1 MRRHAALLR
10 DAPSAHPA
18 LFAAPSREKCVLF
31 PIKTPICTRA
41 DTRVRETGNKKT
53 AHKDPLVQQYATDL
67 GANLRR
73 LRKGQGL
80 SQERLGLMIG
90 SWHSRISN
98 IERGKVIVSFPDA
111 VKLCRALGADP
122 EELIDLSTL
131 TLADY
136 PEPADGPAPL

>member
-1 MRRHAALLR
+1 MRLISNKNANLYSSGYK
-10 DAPSAHPA
+10 DEYPSGYP
-18 LFAAPSREKCVLF
+18 FAMG
-31 PIKTPICTRA
+31 
-41 DTRVRETGNKKT
+41 ETGNKKT

-136 PEPADGPAPL
+136 PEPADGHAPL

>member
-1 MRRHAALLR
+1 MRLISNKNANLYSNGYKGEY
-10 DAPSAHPA
+10 PSGYP
-18 LFAAPSREKCVLF
+18 FAM
-31 PIKTPICTRA
+31 
-41 DTRVRETGNKKT
+41 RETGNKKT
-53 AHKDPLVQQYATDL
+53 AHKDPLVQQDATDL

-131 TLADY
+131 TLAD
-136 PEPADGPAPL
+136 